1 MQHRRLAA
9 AYCSK
14 MRVGAKARQ
23 YHRLGWDLRALD
35 KGSRYLTI
43 CTQGGTR
50 PSCYSVWY
58 QLYWLC
64 AFLVFSTVSF
74 TSSSGDRLSPW
85 LLMTASESCEVE
97 AERSR
102 GVAGVSLGDDQV
114 MIRVEWAAAEAYLMR
129 SGWMGRTKMPES
141 GESRVAS
148 AGVSLRFPPGCSSNS
163 VHRASPSRSIY
174 SSSCRGECTRLHVS
188 VSQ

>member
-129 SGWMGRTKMPES
+129 SGWDGRRCQKAEKAGWPAP
-141 GESRVAS
+141 AS
-148 AGVSLRFPPGCSSNS
+148 VCAFLLDAAATASIAPHLLVPSTVVRAEVSVPGC
-163 VHRASPSRSIY
+163 V
-174 SSSCRGECTRLHVS
+174 
-188 VSQ
+188 